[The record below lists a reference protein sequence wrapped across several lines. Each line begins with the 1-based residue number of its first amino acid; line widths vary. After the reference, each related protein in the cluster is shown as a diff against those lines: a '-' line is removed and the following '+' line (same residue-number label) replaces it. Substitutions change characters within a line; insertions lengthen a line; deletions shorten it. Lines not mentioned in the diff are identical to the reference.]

1 MLATSC
7 IFLHFQLPFFPVFTK
22 LRFWFPHISV
32 WPPDFP
38 AFSASDEILMFMRS
52 RLLSW
57 LQCLSL
63 VYVTLVASK
72 SCKVQFLISALLK
85 DAHVHSHYMRAAQYV
100 TSITSL
106 LLICAKLNRSD
117 LKCGLLICMPQTESY
132 LKPSG
137 FLSRRFSVSNICYHC
152 SHCFQRQRSERL

>member
-1 MLATSC
+1 MFPDLLTHVSH
-7 IFLHFQLPFFPVFTK
+7 ILHFSAFSAPFFAVFTK

-32 WPPDFP
+32 WPLDFP
-38 AFSASDEILMFMRS
+38 AFSASDEKSMFMRS

-72 SCKVQFLISALLK
+72 SCKVQFLISALFK
-85 DAHVHSHYMRAAQYV
+85 DAHVHDVLSLHACCAV

-117 LKCGLLICMPQTESY
+117 LKCGLLI
-132 LKPSG
+132 
-137 FLSRRFSVSNICYHC
+137 
-152 SHCFQRQRSERL
+152 